1 MSLSYLLVHFWLSKL
16 WFINLIVSILSVTDQ
31 VNQNVSFPLFLIVN
45 TKVHHSV
52 NVFNILWVHVNNWSV
67 KGLCDITAVLR
78 TSWVD
83 RSRCVTQLVVGDDV
97 NGSSNV
103 EFRYFSQNKRLINNS
118 LTTDSGVTVDLNV
131 QDFVRSMIML
141 FRSGLSHGHRVLGL
155 QMRWIMN
162 HGYFQVLPIVF
173 LDNTLRNMRSHII
186 NDSVQLLRGISFS
199 TDLSEQ
205 VSRLILQNV
214 SQ

>member
-1 MSLSYLLVHFWLSKL
+1 MSLSDLLVHFGLSEL

-52 NVFNILWVHVNNWSV
+52 NVFNILWVHVNDWSF

-103 EFRYFSQNKRLINNS
+103 EFRYFSQDEGLVNNS
-118 LTTDSGVTVDLNV
+118 LTTDSGVTVYLNI
-131 QDFVRSMIML
+131 QDFIETMIML
-141 FRSGLSHGHRVLGL
+141 FRSSLSHWYRILGL

-162 HGYFQVLPIVF
+162 HSYLQVLPIVL

-205 VSRLILQNV
+205 VSRLIFQNV